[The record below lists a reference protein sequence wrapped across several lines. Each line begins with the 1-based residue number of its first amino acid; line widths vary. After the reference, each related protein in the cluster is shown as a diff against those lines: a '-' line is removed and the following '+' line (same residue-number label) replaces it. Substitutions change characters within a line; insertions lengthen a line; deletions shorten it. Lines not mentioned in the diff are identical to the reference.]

1 LSQYSFFKK
10 QEMTYTMK
18 KYLTKKWSVIGI
30 AIFCSILWGSA
41 FPVLKVSYEELQMVP
56 EDTIAKV
63 VFAGMRFLLAGLI
76 LLVGL
81 FIVNR
86 KSLFVSRKQ
95 IPVLILFGFTQTAL
109 QYYFFYNGLA
119 NTTGMKGAILASS
132 GTFFTVMLAHYFY
145 INDKMNWQKTIGLIA
160 GFTGIIVANWGQDF
174 QMSFKFTG
182 EGYMILAALTGA
194 IGTIMAKEMAVGIHP
209 FALTG
214 WQLTIGALVMLI
226 AGLPQLQENAI
237 TFTPLGWGLFVYSA
251 FLSAAAF
258 GLWYSLLKYN
268 KASEISIY
276 KFATPVSGAILSALF
291 IPGEQLTFL
300 VIAALALIAV
310 GFVAINYKPK
320 ID

>member
-1 LSQYSFFKK
+1 
-10 QEMTYTMK
+10 MTYTMK

>member
-1 LSQYSFFKK
+1 
-10 QEMTYTMK
+10 MK
-18 KYLTKKWSVIGI
+18 KYLTKKWSVITI

-81 FIVNR
+81 FFIN
-86 KSLFVSRKQ
+86 KKALFVSRKQ
-95 IPVLILFGFTQTAL
+95 IPVLILFGITQTAL
-109 QYYFFYNGLA
+109 QYFFFYNGLA
-119 NTTGMKGAILASS
+119 KTTGMKGAILASS

-145 INDKMNWQKTIGLIA
+145 VNDKMNWQKTIGLIA
-160 GFTGIIVANWGQDF
+160 GFAGIVIANWGQGF
-174 QMSFKFTG
+174 QMSFQLTG
-182 EGYMILAALTGA
+182 EGYMVLAALTGA

-214 WQLTIGALVMLI
+214 WQLTIGSIVMLVI
-226 AGLPQLQENAI
+226 GIPQLQENAMS
-237 TFTPLGWGLFVYSA
+237 FTPLGWGLFVYSA

-258 GLWYSLLKYN
+258 GLWYSILKYN
-268 KASEISIY
+268 KAGEISIY
-276 KFATPVSGAILSALF
+276 KFATPVSGTILSALF
-291 IPGEQLTFL
+291 IPGEHLTLL
-300 VIAALALIAV
+300 VVAALALVAV

-320 ID
+320 ARAEE

>member
-1 LSQYSFFKK
+1 
-10 QEMTYTMK
+10 MK